1 MQDKNLFSALGPKG
15 RLTLQEQE
23 LEQEFVTVKLG
34 EALEADER
42 IREHGYDYTS
52 GNPAVYCGTY
62 RKYNEGSI
70 DGAWL
75 DLASF
80 KDYDEFMEVCRLLHR
95 DEEDPELMFQD
106 YERSARRDA

>member
-42 IREHGYDYTS
+42 IRALGVRRFILEEHGYDYTS

-70 DGAWL
+70 DGA
-75 DLASF
+75 
-80 KDYDEFMEVCRLLHR
+80 
-95 DEEDPELMFQD
+95 
-106 YERSARRDA
+106 